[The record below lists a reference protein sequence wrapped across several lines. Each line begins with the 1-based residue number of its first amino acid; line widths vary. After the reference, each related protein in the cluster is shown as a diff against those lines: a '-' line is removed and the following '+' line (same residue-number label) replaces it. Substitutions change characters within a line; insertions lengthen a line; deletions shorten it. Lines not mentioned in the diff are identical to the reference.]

1 VTLWRPHGGGSR
13 GATIGDVDGAACRLL
28 RALNENQAHDRVG
41 AEVEP
46 GEQEASD
53 AGLRP
58 DSPLYRAAV
67 WWLLDMEALV
77 PDREANARAR
87 NAAGAQ
93 HHNFRFK
100 ITRGG
105 LDMLRRA

>member
-1 VTLWRPHGGGSR
+1 V
-13 GATIGDVDGAACRLL
+13 ADVEGAARRLL
-28 RALNENQAHDRVG
+28 RALNENQAHDREG

-93 HHNFRFK
+93 HRDFAFR
-100 ITRGG
+100 IARHG
-105 LDMLRRA
+105 LDMLRGA